1 MDPQWPKYYATS
13 SNQRPF
19 EIDALPGET
28 AAFQIVIA
36 SGVDGLE
43 GVSIDTTD
51 FPNFGLRATEPVEIF
66 LVHEI
71 PIQRRSGGQ
80 RLHESLGWASSAMPR
95 APRPPTTIADA
106 LIPIAHAP
114 HWAPY
119 PSQIPA
125 RSSQAFWVD
134 LRIPESGTFPIT
146 KFGTLR
152 VRSQAGM
159 LASIPIKV
167 SVGSTPLPYAA
178 ARTILY
184 FDPQE
189 IVKRVGTAEAVDQYL
204 QLIHAHGI
212 SSSFPLESRND
223 VQRFSQYLNGDLFS
237 ERHGYVGAGAQR
249 SADVVVIGAYGA
261 MEDPR
266 PDSLARVDEM
276 LLELERLGL
285 TDSPGKC
292 DIFLYAIDEQ
302 CDSPRGR
309 LWQEALRSAE
319 SERLRRLRVGQTCS
333 ESPAGQPVDLV
344 MMFASA
350 YSPTN
355 AWRGRRTDKQVW
367 IYNGMLPNT
376 GSFLTDAPTLSLT
389 ANGWLQAA
397 HRIDRWFYW
406 ESTFWEDGNRGGLG
420 PYDPFATA
428 ETFHNDQGDYCNG
441 DGMLVYPGRQ
451 LQFPQH
457 DLGLDGVVPSIRLK
471 QWRRGVQDAAY
482 VELARQ
488 RDRKAAERIV
498 NSVVT
503 GGLDAAHGGS
513 RVPWRGQA
521 EAFAR
526 ARKQMFDLI
535 ESKPK

>member
-1 MDPQWPKYYATS
+1 MWRWRGRYGALTTTLVTVAGCTYGCKSSVSDYDEPRYGCQTHQPSVALVDAGIRVSRATGMDPQWPKYYATS

-43 GVSIDTTD
+43 GVSIDTTA
-51 FPNFGLRATEPVEIF
+51 FPNFGLCATEPVEIF

-178 ARTILY
+178 ARTMLY

-189 IVKRVGTAEAVDQYL
+189 IVKRVGTAEAVD
-204 QLIHAHGI
+204 
-212 SSSFPLESRND
+212 
-223 VQRFSQYLNGDLFS
+223 
-237 ERHGYVGAGAQR
+237 
-249 SADVVVIGAYGA
+249 
-261 MEDPR
+261 
-266 PDSLARVDEM
+266 
-276 LLELERLGL
+276 
-285 TDSPGKC
+285 
-292 DIFLYAIDEQ
+292 
-302 CDSPRGR
+302 
-309 LWQEALRSAE
+309 
-319 SERLRRLRVGQTCS
+319 
-333 ESPAGQPVDLV
+333 
-344 MMFASA
+344 
-350 YSPTN
+350 
-355 AWRGRRTDKQVW
+355 
-367 IYNGMLPNT
+367 
-376 GSFLTDAPTLSLT
+376 
-389 ANGWLQAA
+389 
-397 HRIDRWFYW
+397 
-406 ESTFWEDGNRGGLG
+406 
-420 PYDPFATA
+420 
-428 ETFHNDQGDYCNG
+428 
-441 DGMLVYPGRQ
+441 
-451 LQFPQH
+451 
-457 DLGLDGVVPSIRLK
+457 
-471 QWRRGVQDAAY
+471 
-482 VELARQ
+482 
-488 RDRKAAERIV
+488 
-498 NSVVT
+498 
-503 GGLDAAHGGS
+503 
-513 RVPWRGQA
+513 
-521 EAFAR
+521 
-526 ARKQMFDLI
+526 
-535 ESKPK
+535 